1 MIELQNLHCSYEEQ
15 TVLKNISQKF
25 PKHLSILGANGSGK
39 STLAKA
45 ICNLVPFEG
54 KILLDDTNIKDYTA
68 KERAKKI
75 AYIPTKLELYDAY
88 MNVEEFVLLGRFA
101 HKESFFDYSEQDRNI
116 AQKYIELLGL
126 EHLLHQRL
134 TSLSSG
140 ETALV
145 LLAQALCQESQII
158 IFDEPTAN
166 LDPKNAKIVAKHIK
180 ELKQTH
186 QTVLITHDIHL
197 AHFINNPVLF
207 LKNKTAHYFEK
218 DFFTDENLSK
228 LYDVPIK
235 SLAVQYD

>member
-1 MIELQNLHCSYEEQ
+1 MIELQNLHCFYEEQ
-15 TVLKNISQKF
+15 TILENISQKF

-45 ICNLVPFEG
+45 ICKLIEFEG
-54 KILLDDTNIKDYTA
+54 EILLNKKKIEAYTA

-75 AYIPTKLELYDAY
+75 AYIPTKLEFYDEFL
-88 MNVEEFVLLGRFA
+88 NVGEFVLLGRFA
-101 HKESFFDYSEQDRNI
+101 HKESFFDYTQKDKEI
-116 AQKYIELLGL
+116 AKKYIELLGL
-126 EHLLHQRL
+126 EHLSRQRL
-134 TSLSSG
+134 NSLSSG
-140 ETALV
+140 ETSLV
-145 LLAQALCQESQII
+145 LIAQALTQESQII